1 MTSGLVSFLQRF
13 NGWRLWGLF
22 GLLTVLAAE
31 LVVSAM
37 DLLLMG
43 RVTADYLITGLVAA
57 GLVAPV
63 SLFLM
68 NRLLTELGRQ
78 QQAALTGNLARAEA
92 RLRVALDSADEG
104 ILMVGLDGTVLSSN
118 NRFRE
123 LWHVTEDLADAGD
136 DALLAHVLEQLVDPE
151 GFMAGVRK
159 LYGSDAEASD
169 TLLFKDGRVFSRYTR
184 ALAQG
189 DVAARIW
196 CFRDISAQVRAQ
208 NALADREEI
217 FRAIVNQAGDGIDL
231 IDVATLC
238 FVEVNDAAC
247 RMLGYRREELIG
259 QSLLTIQV
267 DFDEASLSAAVAELV
282 RLGNREFDARH
293 QCKDGRILDVS
304 LSTRVVRLH
313 GRDYVVGV
321 WRDMTASKA
330 AEASLREREE
340 IFSAIVNR
348 AVEGMLLVDVETLAI
363 TEFNDAACDGLGYTR
378 EEFSCLRLPDVQ
390 ASMDFEETAA
400 KVRVAAATPGGMR
413 FENLHRCKDG
423 SLRDRV
429 ISNRPVQVRGR
440 TFLAHVWHD
449 VTERKRAER
458 ELVESRNLLQAVVDT
473 APMRVFWKDRDLKYL
488 GCNPAF
494 ARDAGKSD
502 PRDVVGRDDFEMGWA
517 EWAERYRADDRE
529 VMESGR
535 SKLFF
540 EEPQTTPDGRP
551 IWLSTSKVPLRDANR
566 EIIGILGIYEDVTER
581 KSLEDAL
588 RLREQYQRT
597 VLDNF
602 PFMVWLKDS
611 QSRFLAVNQRFAE
624 GFGQPSPQSLV
635 GKTDFDIAPRELAER
650 YREDDFAV
658 LASGQSKNVEEQI
671 ESGGS
676 KVWFETYKSPV
687 RIGGQVIGTVGFARD
702 ISDRKRMERSLALAI
717 EVSRAVLWELD
728 LRDGKLIYDRSALA
742 ALGLESDA
750 RLDTMQGWIAQVHP
764 EDRQGFEASVQRA
777 MGPGEGVF
785 DMEYRLAAA
794 VGRYEWV
801 HTRGRVFQ
809 RDDQGQ
815 PILAVGTSMNITERR
830 QISDAVQASERRS
843 AELASL
849 LRLMCDNVPDMI
861 WAKDLDRR
869 FLFANKAISRQL
881 LNAVDTSEPLGKDDM
896 FFALRERDSH
906 PDDAQWHTFGE
917 LCLDSDAITLERG
930 QPSVFE
936 EFGQVKGRLT
946 YLDVHKAPFVNEK
959 GEVIGIV
966 GSARDITERKQL
978 DNELARHREHLEELV
993 QQRTSELLATEARAS
1008 RILESAADGLYGVD
1022 IDGRVTFINPAACR
1036 LLGYTPDQVLGRSAH
1051 EMFHHSRSD
1060 GSPYPESECP
1070 GHLSWQ
1076 SGQAAR
1082 FEDITYW
1089 HADGHPVEVA
1099 LSTHPLSEGD
1109 RIVGAV
1115 VSVVD
1120 VGEQRAAT
1128 RARTQALIAAEN
1140 LARARS
1146 EFLANMSHE
1155 IRTPMNGVL
1164 GFAQIGYRN
1173 HGDSDMARDA
1183 FGKIIASGNQLL
1195 GVVNEILDFSK
1206 IDAGQLRIESI
1217 DMSLDQTLAHAMET
1231 VAERAAARGLQLR
1244 LEKSQDLP
1252 AACLGDP
1259 LRIGQVLLNLLS
1271 NAVKFT
1277 EHGSVILAASLQGG
1291 QLVFRVV
1298 DTGIGMTREQ
1308 LANVF
1313 DPFQQ
1318 GDGSTTRRFG
1328 GTGLG
1333 LAICKRLVE
1342 LMKGDIRVESQPGSG
1357 SSFEVRLP
1365 HVASTRAPAVV
1376 MAPDPEVKDATRRL
1390 DGISILVAEDDPVS
1404 LAVLEFNLAEYGASL
1419 TLVGDGRQAVE
1430 RVIADGP
1437 AAYDIVLM
1445 DIQMPE
1451 MDGYTA
1457 ARRILQMSA
1466 DLPIVGQTAHAYGE
1480 ERDKCFAAGMADHI
1494 AKPID
1499 FAQLV
1504 DLVLKLVPTNRR
1516 RRAVPP
1522 AGN

>member
-1 MTSGLVSFLQRF
+1 MTSGLVQFLLRF
-13 NGWRLWGLF
+13 NGWRLWVPF
-22 GLLTVLAAE
+22 ALLTVLAAE

-43 RVTADYLITGLVAA
+43 RITADYLITGLVAA
-57 GLVAPV
+57 GLVAPI

-68 NRLLTELGRQ
+68 NRLLVELGRQ
-78 QQAALTGNLARAEA
+78 RQADLAGNLARAEA
-92 RLRVALDSADEG
+92 RLRVALDSTDEG
-104 ILMVGLDGTVLSSN
+104 ILMVSLTGEVLSSN
-118 NRFRE
+118 KRFRE
-123 LWHVTEDLADAGD
+123 LWHVTEELADAGD
-136 DALLAHVLEQLVDPE
+136 DALLAHVLDQLVDPE

-189 DVAARIW
+189 DMAARIW

-208 NALADREEI
+208 NALVEREEI
-217 FRAIVNQAGDGIDL
+217 FRAIVSQAGDGIDL
-231 IDVATLC
+231 IDAATLR

-259 QSLLTIQV
+259 QPLLTIQV
-267 DFDEASLSAAVAELV
+267 DFDEASLAPAVAELV
-282 RLGNREFDARH
+282 RLGHREFDARH
-293 QCKDGRILDVS
+293 RCKDGRILDVS
-304 LSTRVVRLH
+304 LSARVVQLH
-313 GRDYVVGV
+313 GHDYVVGV

-330 AEASLREREE
+330 AETRLREREE
-340 IFSAIVNR
+340 IFSAIVNH
-348 AVEGMLLVDVETLAI
+348 AVEGMLLVDVETLTFA
-363 TEFNDAACDGLGYTR
+363 EFNDAACEGLDYTR
-378 EEFSCLRLPDVQ
+378 EEFARLRLPDVQ
-390 ASMDFEETAA
+390 ASMSFEETLA

-413 FENLHRCKDG
+413 FENRHRCKDG

-429 ISNRPVQVRGR
+429 VSNRPVQLRGR

-449 VTERKRAER
+449 VTESKRGER
-458 ELVESRNLLQAVVDT
+458 ELVESRKLLQAVVDT

-494 ARDAGKSD
+494 ARDAGKSG
-502 PRDVVGRDDFEMGWA
+502 PAEVIGLDDFAMGWA
-517 EWAERYRADDRE
+517 EMAELYRADDRA
-529 VMESGR
+529 VMQSGQP
-535 SKLFF
+535 KLFF
-540 EEPQTTPDGRP
+540 EEPQATPDGRT
-551 IWLSTSKVPLRDANR
+551 IWLSTSKVPLRASGG
-566 EIIGILGIYEDVTER
+566 EVIGVLGIYEDVTER

-624 GFGQPSPQSLV
+624 VFGQPSPQSLV
-635 GKTDFDIAPRELAER
+635 GKTDLDIAPREMAER

-658 LASGQSKNVEEQI
+658 LASGQPKNVEEQI
-671 ESGGS
+671 EIDGRP
-676 KVWFETYKSPV
+676 VWFETYKSPV
-687 RIGGQVIGTVGFARD
+687 CIAGQVIGTVGFARE

-717 EVSRAVLWELD
+717 EVSRAILWELD
-728 LRDGKLIYDRSALA
+728 LRDGKLTYDRAALA
-742 ALGLESDA
+742 ALGLESDTK
-750 RLDTMQGWIAQVHP
+750 LDTMQGWIGQVHP
-764 EDRQGFEASVQRA
+764 DDKQQFEVRVQGAL
-777 MGPGEGVF
+777 GPGEGVF
-785 DMEYRLAAA
+785 DMEYRLAA
-794 VGRYEWV
+794 GSGHYEWV
-801 HTRGRVFQ
+801 HTRGRVLQ
-809 RDDQGQ
+809 RDEQGQ
-815 PILAVGTSMNITERR
+815 PILAVGTTMNITERR

-869 FLFANKAISRQL
+869 YLFANKAISRQL

-896 FFALRERDSH
+896 FFARRERDSH

-917 LCLDSDAITLERG
+917 LCQDSDGITLERG

-966 GSARDITERKQL
+966 GSARDITERKQIE
-978 DNELARHREHLEELV
+978 DELARHREHLEELV
-993 QQRTSELLATEARAS
+993 EQRTSELLATEARAS

-1022 IDGRVTFINPAACR
+1022 LDGRVTFINPAACK
-1036 LLGYTPDQVLGRSAH
+1036 LLGYGTEQVLGRSAH
-1051 EMFHHSRSD
+1051 EMFHHRRPD
-1060 GSPYPESECP
+1060 GSPFPEHECP
-1070 GHLSWQ
+1070 GHMSWQ
-1076 SGQAAR
+1076 SGKAAR

-1089 HADGHPVEVA
+1089 HADGHAVEVS
-1099 LSTHPLSEGD
+1099 LSTHPLTEGGKV
-1109 RIVGAV
+1109 VGAV
-1115 VSVVD
+1115 VSIVD
-1120 VGEQRAAT
+1120 VGVQRAAT
-1128 RARTQALIAAEN
+1128 RAREQALIAAEN

-1173 HGDSDMARDA
+1173 FDNSEMARDSFA
-1183 FGKIIASGNQLL
+1183 KIIASGNQLL

-1206 IDAGQLRIESI
+1206 IDAGQLRVESI
-1217 DMSLDQTLAHAMET
+1217 DMALGEALNHAVAM
-1231 VAERAAARGLQLR
+1231 VAERAAAKGLELR
-1244 LEKSQDLP
+1244 LEKAPDLP
-1252 AACLGDP
+1252 STCMGDP
-1259 LRIGQVLLNLLS
+1259 LRFGQVLLNLLT
-1271 NAVKFT
+1271 NAIKFT
-1277 EHGSVILAASLQGG
+1277 EKGSVVLAASRQGE
-1291 QLVFRVV
+1291 QLVLRVS
-1298 DTGIGMTREQ
+1298 DTGIGMSREQ
-1308 LANVF
+1308 LRFAF
-1313 DPFQQ
+1313 DPFRQA
-1318 GDGSTTRRFG
+1318 DGSITRKFG

-1333 LAICKRLVE
+1333 LAISRRMVE
-1342 LMKGDIRVESQPGSG
+1342 LMRGEIRVESEPGVG

-1365 HVASTRAPAVV
+1365 YLASTRVPTPAV
-1376 MAPDPEVKDATRRL
+1376 APDPAFTATRRRL

-1404 LAVLEFNLAEYGASL
+1404 LAVLEFNLAECGARL
-1419 TLVGDGRQAVE
+1419 TLVGDGSEAVE

-1437 AAYDIVLM
+1437 NAYDIVLM
-1445 DIQMPE
+1445 DIQMPV

-1457 ARRILQMSA
+1457 ARRLLQMNA

-1480 ERDKCFAAGMADHI
+1480 ERDKCFAAGMAGHI

-1504 DLVLKLVPTNRR
+1504 DLVLKLVPTSRR
-1516 RRAVPP
+1516 RRAAPP